1 MDIGDYLRRA
11 AGLLA
16 EAGCDAPRL
25 DAEVLLAHSLSL
37 SRAQLYARWHESLST
52 AQEQE
57 CEGLLQRRLRR
68 EPLAYIVGHKEFF
81 GLDFYVD
88 RRVLIPRPET
98 ELLVEQAIAVARRL
112 APAEALRVAD
122 VGTGSGAI
130 AVSLAL
136 SLPEAYI
143 YAVDASPEALEV
155 AAENVRRHGVAARV
169 QLLRGDL
176 LAALPDPVD
185 VVVANLPYIS
195 QTEWA
200 TLAPEIRLFEPVKA
214 LAGGPEGLDLI
225 QQLLTQAAGQAKPPR
240 AILLEIGALQGNKV
254 LDLAHLIFGEAQASL
269 LPDYAGLDRIV
280 MVEL

>member
-1 MDIGDYLRRA
+1 MDIGDHLRRA

-25 DAEVLLAHSLSL
+25 DAEVLLGHSLSL
-37 SRAQLYARWHESLST
+37 NRAQVYARWYESLST
-52 AQEQE
+52 AQVQE
-57 CEGLLQRRLRR
+57 YEGLLQRRLRR

-98 ELLVEQAIAVARRL
+98 ELLIEQAIAVARRL
-112 APAEALRVAD
+112 APAVALRVAD

-130 AVSLAL
+130 AVSLAV
-136 SLPEAYI
+136 SLPAAYV

-195 QTEWA
+195 QAEWA
-200 TLAPEIRLFEPVKA
+200 TLAPEIRLFEPVSA

-225 QQLLTQAAGQAKPPR
+225 RQLLTQAAGQTKPPR
-240 AILLEIGALQGNKV
+240 AILLEIGAMQGNKV
-254 LDLAHLIFGEAQASL
+254 LDLAHRIFGEAQASL